1 MNNININGIEE
12 PTIRLGDR
20 SRLELIL
27 NGNNTLDKEGILV
40 PASASLTVR
49 GGRDLRINNT
59 RNYAVGIG
67 SSYNDPYGTIRI
79 ETNGTVSVHAS
90 GEKITCLGGGR
101 STGEGISVIGGKLDL
116 VGNGVSVVCFGSYDG
131 VANIS
136 VRDADVRVHGDGN
149 ENGYLGVWI
158 LL

>member
-1 MNNININGIEE
+1 MNNINIKGIEE

-20 SRLELIL
+20 KRLELIL
-27 NGNNTLDKEGILV
+27 NSNNTLDKEGILV

-90 GEKITCLGGGR
+90 GEKITCLGGER

-136 VRDADVRVHGDGN
+136 ARDADVRVHGDGN